1 MEDRGDQAR
10 DFAAELVTYIRDY
23 FEFCLV
29 TDSPGYL
36 VQYAAATFLSPL
48 HQFVLSPAEITMAKE
63 FLSSKMKM
71 NLLS

>member
-10 DFAAELVTYIRDY
+10 DFATELVTQIKAY

-29 TDSPGYL
+29 TESPDYL

-48 HQFVLSPAEITMAKE
+48 HQFVLSPIEITKAKE
-63 FLSSKMKM
+63 FLSSK
-71 NLLS
+71 